1 MSYKGILHPK
11 EDDTLEWKGPELRG
25 TSNIAENALSAGWSC
40 FYFSFVPIAGVLCV
54 AAIVPCAVV
63 AMVMGEKRE
72 GIKLLL
78 VSATTFFLVSFIC
91 VFIALTLGSIFA
103 QQAFFEAARN
113 LRSGP

>member
-11 EDDTLEWKGPELRG
+11 GGDIPEWKGPEVAG
-25 TSNIAENALSAGWSC
+25 ISSIAENALSAGWSC
-40 FYFSFVPIAGVLCV
+40 FYFSFIPIAGVLCA
-54 AAIVPCAVV
+54 AAIVPCAIV

-78 VSATTFFLVSFIC
+78 VSATTFFLVSLIG
-91 VFIALTLGSIFA
+91 VFIALTLGSVLA
-103 QQAFFEAARN
+103 QQVLFEAARN